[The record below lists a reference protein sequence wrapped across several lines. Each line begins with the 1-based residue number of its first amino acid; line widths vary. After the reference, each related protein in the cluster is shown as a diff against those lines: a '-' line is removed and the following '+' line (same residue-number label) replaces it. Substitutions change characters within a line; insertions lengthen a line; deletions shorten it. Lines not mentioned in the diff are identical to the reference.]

1 MRMTR
6 AESKQQTRAAVLAA
20 AREVFARDGFHG
32 ATLDRVAEAAGFTK
46 GAVYSAFDSKAD
58 LFLAVYEARVAERT
72 VRARAEYETVAQAAR
87 AAAREWREIMRQQR
101 DWSAALTEFW
111 VHASRDPE
119 LRARFGAAHRA
130 WRHTVATVIEDAAA
144 AEGRELPASGER
156 LATTF
161 LALGNGLALESLLG
175 DDQTE
180 LLEFALEKVI
190 A

>member
-1 MRMTR
+1 MRCRTASRACRARRSGRRSRGGTGRRIPSRRRRRLASEIAYGLTIRYRRYTNTNGMRMTR
-6 AESKQQTRAAVLAA
+6 AESKQQTRAAILAA

-58 LFLAVYEARVAERT
+58 LFLAVYE
-72 VRARAEYETVAQAAR
+72 
-87 AAAREWREIMRQQR
+87 
-101 DWSAALTEFW
+101 
-111 VHASRDPE
+111 
-119 LRARFGAAHRA
+119 AHRA

-180 LLEFALEKVI
+180 
-190 A
+190 

>member
-1 MRMTR
+1 MTR
-6 AESKQQTRAAVLAA
+6 AESKQQTRSAILAA
-20 AREVFARDGFHG
+20 AREVFSREGFHG
-32 ATLDRVAEAAGFTK
+32 ATLDRVAEEAGFTK

-72 VRARAEYETVAQAAR
+72 VRTCADYETVDEVAR
-87 AAAREWREIMRQQR
+87 AAAREWRQIMREQR

-111 VHASRDPE
+111 VYASRDPD

-130 WRHTVATVIEDAAA
+130 WRGTVAAAIDDAAA

-161 LALGNGLALESLLG
+161 LALGNGLALEALLG
-175 DDQTE
+175 DDQTD
-180 LLEFALEKVI
+180 LLDFALERVI

>member
-6 AESKQQTRAAVLAA
+6 AESKQQTRAAILAA

-72 VRARAEYETVAQAAR
+72 VRARAEHASVAQAAR